1 MVHLQLRPWQA
12 LEPWFDVC
20 LQQSYGSPDAQ
31 VLLFIMQRKRLHP
44 KMAAQAAQVD
54 TARQKMVEPELDD
67 WRLRYSVGSAI
78 NIRQAWLSEEHFLAV
93 RQAYMIIIDH
103 IYYIFIYDIA
113 T

>member
-1 MVHLQLRPWQA
+1 
-12 LEPWFDVC
+12 
-20 LQQSYGSPDAQ
+20 
-31 VLLFIMQRKRLHP
+31 
-44 KMAAQAAQVD
+44 MAAQAAQVD

-103 IYYIFIYDIA
+103 IYIYHILDIA
-113 T
+113 TSLLDIITLDFRGSTAQFCMIDIINHH

>member
-1 MVHLQLRPWQA
+1 
-12 LEPWFDVC
+12 
-20 LQQSYGSPDAQ
+20 
-31 VLLFIMQRKRLHP
+31 
-44 KMAAQAAQVD
+44 MAAQAAQVD

-67 WRLRYSVGSAI
+67 WRLRYSV
-78 NIRQAWLSEEHFLAV
+78 IRQAWLSEEHFLAV